1 MADWNPNCTVEVD
14 GVDFS
19 SHTIN
24 AVNITYGR
32 TSYWEQARAGY
43 ATIEIVNW
51 DDSDYGFEIND
62 SVVVTVDNASAVART
77 VFTGKVTN
85 IASQMVAVGS
95 VEEVAVITLTA
106 VGPFAGMS
114 RKIIGSGGFVK
125 ELDSDRMDQ
134 IFTDAG
140 VTVDVVDT
148 PGIYEFTSVAAF
160 SADAYTTAAKYAQM
174 ANGYIYETAD
184 GEVGFANESRRS
196 IDVAA
201 NGYMAIPE
209 NYILWRSVSSNK
221 SLGDILNSISLSYK
235 ANAVVTASDASSEAL
250 YGPQGATI
258 STELEHMSEAQSLAD
273 KYVGLR
279 SIPRLNMSSF
289 TVQLDSPNVSS
300 ADLDKF
306 LQMSMGKAVSISGLP
321 VPLIPTNYYGFVE
334 GWILQVTRNQAVIS
348 LTTSESSYSIQPT
361 RWQDVS
367 ASLAWNAVGAA
378 VQWVT
383 YD

>member
-1 MADWNPNCTVEVD
+1 MTWNPNCTVIVD
-14 GVDFS
+14 GVDFTS
-19 SHTIN
+19 YAIN

-43 ATIEIVNW
+43 STIEIVNW

-62 SVVVTVDNASAVART
+62 PVTVTVDNASAVART

-106 VGPFAGMS
+106 VGPFAAMS
-114 RKIIGSGGFVK
+114 RKIIGGSGFAK

-148 PGIYEFTSVAAF
+148 PGIYEFTSVSGF
-160 SADAYTTAAKYAQM
+160 SIDAYTTAAKYAQM
-174 ANGYIYETAD
+174 ANGYIYETPS

-201 NGYMAIPE
+201 NGYMNIPE

-221 SLGDILNSISLSYK
+221 SLGDILNSITLSYK
-235 ANAVVTASDASSEAL
+235 ANAVVTASDATSEAL
-250 YGPQGATI
+250 YGPLGASI
-258 STELEHMSEAQSLAD
+258 GTELELMAEAQSLAD
-273 KYVGLR
+273 KYVALR
-279 SIPRLNMSSF
+279 STPRLNMSSF

-300 ADLDKF
+300 SDLDDF
-306 LQMSMGKAVSISGLP
+306 LQISMGKAVSISGLP

-334 GWILQVTRNQAVIS
+334 GWILQVTRNQAAIS

-361 RWQDVS
+361 RWQDLS

>member
-1 MADWNPNCTVEVD
+1 MTWNPNCTVTVD

-19 SHTIN
+19 SKAIN
-24 AVNITYGR
+24 TVSVTYGR
-32 TSYWEQARAGY
+32 TSYWEQARTGY
-43 ATIEIVNW
+43 TTVEIVNW
-51 DDSDYGFEIND
+51 DDTDYAFEIND

-85 IASQMVAVGS
+85 IASRMVAVGS

-106 VGPFAGMS
+106 VGPFAAMS
-114 RKIIGSGGFVK
+114 RKILSTSYAKQF
-125 ELDSDRMDQ
+125 DSARMTS
-134 IFTDAG
+134 ILTDAG
-140 VTVDVVDT
+140 VTIDTVDS
-148 PGIYEFTSVAAF
+148 PGIYEFAPTGALV
-160 SADAYTTAAKYAQM
+160 ADAYSTAAKYAGM

-196 IDVAA
+196 VEVTA
-201 NGYMAIPE
+201 NGYMTIPE

-221 SLGDILNSISLSYK
+221 SLGDILNSINLTWKSGTETS
-235 ANAVVTASDASSEAL
+235 SDATSIAA
-250 YGPQGATI
+250 YGLLGASIT
-258 STELEHMSEAQSLAD
+258 TELEHAAEAKELAD
-273 KYVGLR
+273 KYVALR
-279 SIPRLNMSSF
+279 RVPRLNMSSF
-289 TVQLDSPNVSS
+289 TIQLDSLNVSS

-306 LQMSMGKAVSISGLP
+306 LQMTMGKAIEINDLP

-361 RWQDVS
+361 RWQDVD
-367 ASLAWNAVGAA
+367 AALAWNAVGAA
-378 VQWVT
+378 VQWAT

>member
-1 MADWNPNCTVEVD
+1 MTWNPNCTVIVD
-14 GVDFS
+14 GVDFTS
-19 SHTIN
+19 YAIN

-43 ATIEIVNW
+43 STIEIVNW

-62 SVVVTVDNASAVART
+62 PVTVTVDNASAVART

-106 VGPFAGMS
+106 VGPFAAMS
-114 RKIIGSGGFVK
+114 RKIIGGSGFAK

-148 PGIYEFTSVAAF
+148 PGIYEFTSVSGF
-160 SADAYTTAAKYAQM
+160 SIDAYTTAAKYAQM
-174 ANGYIYETAD
+174 ANGYIYETPS

-201 NGYMAIPE
+201 NGYMNIPE

-221 SLGDILNSISLSYK
+221 SLGDILNSITLSYK
-235 ANAVVTASDASSEAL
+235 ANAVVTASDATSEAL
-250 YGPQGATI
+250 YGPLGASI
-258 STELEHMSEAQSLAD
+258 GTELELMAEAQSLAD
-273 KYVGLR
+273 KYVALR
-279 SIPRLNMSSF
+279 STPRLNMSSF

-300 ADLDKF
+300 SDLDDF

-334 GWILQVTRNQAVIS
+334 GWILQVTRNQAAIS